1 MTASVIGGVYVLVAV
16 LGSAMW
22 LAVSNIRGVVV
33 SEVQDAV
40 DAITAQVL
48 KSREEAL
55 SRIAELEAAVAA
67 GEVPDFTAL
76 KEAVQSVDDIVP
88 DAPVE

>member
-1 MTASVIGGVYVLVAV
+1 MTASVIVGVYVLVAV

-48 KSREEAL
+48 KSREEVL
-55 SRIAELEAAVAA
+55 SRIAELEAAVAS

>member
-1 MTASVIGGVYVLVAV
+1 MTATLIVGVYVLVAV
-16 LGSAMW
+16 LCSAMW

-48 KSREEAL
+48 KSREEVL
-55 SRIAELEAAVAA
+55 SRIAELEAAVAS

>member
-1 MTASVIGGVYVLVAV
+1 MTAAVIVGVYAVVAV

-48 KSREEAL
+48 KSREEVLA
-55 SRIAELEAAVAA
+55 RIAELEAAVAA

>member
-1 MTASVIGGVYVLVAV
+1 MTASVIVGVYVLVAV

-48 KSREEAL
+48 KSREEVL

>member
-1 MTASVIGGVYVLVAV
+1 MTGAVIVGVYAVVAV

-48 KSREEAL
+48 KSREEVLA
-55 SRIAELEAAVAA
+55 RIAELEAAVAA